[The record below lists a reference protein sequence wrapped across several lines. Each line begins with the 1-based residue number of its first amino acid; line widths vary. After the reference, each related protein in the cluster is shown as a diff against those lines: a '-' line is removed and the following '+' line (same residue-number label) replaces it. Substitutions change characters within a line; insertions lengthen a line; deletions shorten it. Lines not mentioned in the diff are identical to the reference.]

1 MAPMALALVGSGRL
15 QEGREALVEALALL
29 GPAPTPQRLELV
41 IACAQVEAQLG
52 GYAAARRRLLAGFE
66 EAPPESRAVVAF
78 ELATNAMMHN
88 EHEELRVWAERAA
101 RDAGDDQLLSAGADA
116 LRALAAGLTDGLA
129 DVAAGWLDRAV
140 ARLAELDDAA
150 LAAHVNVPL
159 HVGRAQLRLQRF
171 ADALATFDR
180 ALSVSLGS
188 HQAQLL
194 VHLRGVRAIARWQ
207 LLDLDGALEEIE
219 AAEEGARLNRD
230 SHQVV
235 IAAWLRTMAHHHRG
249 EADAAERA
257 AEEFA
262 RLARDHPRGALIHNA
277 AANVATIHIERDP
290 ERAVREMIAAAGRE
304 LEHTDHYWGCA
315 LHLALVRASIAMGR
329 LEDAERW
336 AAKAAARDCGLGLP
350 ASDVRATLARAEL
363 LLAQGRPRAA
373 AEAAGHAVAAAD
385 RIPAPMDAA
394 DGLLLAGRALAAAG
408 EVETAKAALQ
418 RVAADAGRGGALR
431 LRNAAQRELRRL
443 GTRVSAEGRR
453 AARGELTERE
463 RSIAELVLLG
473 HSNKQVA
480 ASLFL
485 SEKTVQNT
493 LTRVYAKLGVRSRT
507 QLATVQG

>member
-1 MAPMALALVGSGRL
+1 MWA
-15 QEGREALVEALALL
+15 
-29 GPAPTPQRLELV
+29 GPSCASSASPTR
-41 IACAQVEAQLG
+41 
-52 GYAAARRRLLAGFE
+52 
-66 EAPPESRAVVAF
+66 SR
-78 ELATNAMMHN
+78 
-88 EHEELRVWAERAA
+88 
-101 RDAGDDQLLSAGADA
+101 
-116 LRALAAGLTDGLA
+116 
-129 DVAAGWLDRAV
+129 
-140 ARLAELDDAA
+140 
-150 LAAHVNVPL
+150 P
-159 HVGRAQLRLQRF
+159 
-171 ADALATFDR
+171 FDR

-188 HQAQLL
+188 HQGQVL

-219 AAEEGARLNRD
+219 AAEEGAWLNRD

-304 LEHTDHYWGCA
+304 LERTDHYWGCA

-336 AAKAAARDCGLGLP
+336 AAKAATRDCGLGLP

-408 EVETAKAALQ
+408 EVEKAKAAP
-418 RVAADAGRGGALR
+418 AARGCRRRPRRRAA
-431 LRNAAQRELRRL
+431 AAQRRPARAAPPRHARL
-443 GTRVSAEGRR
+443 GGGRG
-453 AARGELTERE
+453 APC
-463 RSIAELVLLG
+463 
-473 HSNKQVA
+473 A
-480 ASLFL
+480 AS
-485 SEKTVQNT
+485 SPSASAASPSSCSSG
-493 LTRVYAKLGVRSRT
+493 TRTSRWRRRCSSARRRCRT
-507 QLATVQG
+507 R